1 MIFDLQAPQI
11 NRKIVKGMDTDM
23 ILINDKARPAVCKTY
38 NARETLYDEFIERVV
53 KKDTRMCKFFGF
65 G

>member
-1 MIFDLQAPQI
+1 
-11 NRKIVKGMDTDM
+11 MDTDM